1 MLLTTERMTY
11 ACGSCTSK
19 VKREMRVIEWTSD
32 TKVTG
37 SPFSMAKWM
46 CIPMNICY
54 MECVLC
60 VSVELLLPR
69 GAEVAVVRFPHPI
82 CESCWIQHTMYW
94 TRKRDLL
101 QIIFTPVTM
110 ANRGG
115 SDGMGFGFD
124 FKAFNNSV
132 IGIMWYSFVY
142 FSWGWSGCTKE
153 MRINLCIAF
162 VGIPEVNESKYT

>member
-1 MLLTTERMTY
+1 MTY
-11 ACGSCTSK
+11 AVWQLH
-19 VKREMRVIEWTSD
+19 VKSQTRNESD
-32 TKVTG
+32 WVNKRYESHWVD
-37 SPFSMAKWM
+37 FSMAKWM
-46 CIPMNICY
+46 CIRWIFVIWM
-54 MECVLC
+54 C

-69 GAEVAVVRFPHPI
+69 GAEVIVIRFPHPI

-132 IGIMWYSFVY
+132 IRIMWYSFVY
-142 FSWGWSGCTKE
+142 FSWGVTGLHERNENK
-153 MRINLCIAF
+153 F
-162 VGIPEVNESKYT
+162 VHSIHLLAYWRSTNPN